1 MKKSYFLGLAMLLG
15 VTGEG
20 YAQVKIANPADLIAA
35 KDSLSKMITYNAR
48 ISENTGL
55 INSFTIE
62 LGKQKPTVIEK
73 EVTRV
78 PYGTVE
84 KSAINAFADKLM
96 YGNGEDSSL
105 KIKIVQSTGG
115 WVTTSTLYI
124 YSSGQDVSGDS
135 DVKTVSTNGLQPN
148 GLDLVGSSGSSVG
161 AIVIYYKRTDKA
173 GNETYKEYYYGLS
186 SAATTNAGVLP
197 ALKSAVSNIPEG
209 EDDVEKEVEI
219 ENEVYTTL
227 MNNIASYKTQNS
239 YYTALINGGNW
250 TVYAVENGA
259 ETEKTSETS
268 IAKGCATFKN
278 LILADN
284 INSLPD
290 GFTMG
295 VWGEDYVFNGNGYS
309 IESTSTSLFGTNNGV
324 IENLGV
330 LGGNVVTRNNGTIK
344 NSYEKPSG
352 SNLYNIYDEDGN
364 RTSNQ
369 QLSAELA
376 HKLRNTFGMDLSSGT
391 LSLSKVTNENKVF
404 MVQYATHEDKTGTTF
419 YTNIN
424 NGYISQSPVSDFEKK
439 NIFYYVEDADGREMT
454 QSANVVCKNGNVYEC
469 STAVITDKGDNMG
482 IFILKDF
489 TAAKVDYKRNVTTDI
504 ASVCFPFTVDYDVM
518 KAKGVKNVM
527 QFNGVEAATGI
538 YWFKYMTGSL
548 LANQP
553 YLVSFDVAPNSNVF
567 DGLANVK
574 FSATPDVNLYELAPA
589 VDNTVGGN
597 LRGTLVQTTAS
608 VLAAS
613 QYDIYGYSATTGDFV
628 KMADKATFGV
638 CRAYV
643 RSPRSTAAA
652 KSFALGFLDENGN
665 VVNGGGTTG
674 IGSITGTED
683 NGFSVKGGN
692 GMIYVNAGKAQKV
705 NVYTVGGSLVKSSTV
720 EAGSA
725 SIPVA
730 SGMYIVNG
738 KKVVVK

>member
-62 LGKQKPTVIEK
+62 LGKTPEKTTTPSTTEDISYGMDVVQK
-73 EVTRV
+73 
-78 PYGTVE
+78 
-84 KSAINAFADKLM
+84 INEFVDNF
-96 YGNGEDSSL
+96 G
-105 KIKIVQSTGG
+105 
-115 WVTTSTLYI
+115 TTSDLKLYVKIGTGTIKTL
-124 YSSGQDVSGDS
+124 SVWT
-135 DVKTVSTNGLQPN
+135 VKEEAPTDATEISTNISEEGNDIVP
-148 GLDLVGSSGSSVG
+148 SGTTVRRV
-161 AIVIYYKRTDKA
+161 AIYYKRN
-173 GNETYKEYYYGLS
+173 GQLS
-186 SAATTNAGVLP
+186 SYTKAQTLSSSNNVDAILTISDIAAGVP
-197 ALKSAVSNIPEG
+197 QGIDNVTVPGKEIDNPEYINLKNS
-209 EDDVEKEVEI
+209 
-219 ENEVYTTL
+219 
-227 MNNIASYKTQNS
+227 IASYKTQNS

-278 LILADN
+278 LILTDN

-376 HKLRNTFGMDLSSGT
+376 HKLRNTFGMNLSSGT
-391 LSLSKVTNENKVF
+391 LSLSKVTNDNKVF

-553 YLVSFDVAPNSNVF
+553 YLVSFDAAPNSNVF